1 MPQIRFS
8 PKAIA
13 DLEDAKRYISDELSN
28 PQASAAFIALVIEK
42 IQTLSTLPQIGAR
55 LRTDISS
62 LNTYRFIQCKNYLVF
77 YRAEEKFVSII
88 RVLYAKR
95 DYFGLLEM
103 DTRNNSDDF

>member
-1 MPQIRFS
+1 MPPIRFT

-28 PQASAAFIALVIEK
+28 PQASAALIALVIEK
-42 IQTLSTLPQIGAR
+42 IQTLGPLPQIGAR
-55 LRTDISS
+55 LRTDIPS
-62 LNTYRFIQCKNYLVF
+62 LNTYRFIKCKSYLVF

-95 DYFGLLEM
+95 DYLGLLEM
-103 DTRNNSDDF
+103 DAKNNPDDC